1 LIYFAKNEI
10 SLQMKKLLI
19 TTLTNLLF
27 CIAAFSQDVLVTT
40 SKIGPFALGQKLAEV
55 EKIAA
60 KKIDKKLIE
69 KSFTEI
75 RSTIKLTVDS
85 IEYELA
91 FSKEYDNKG
100 NDTKNYIVQ
109 SIFCKNQR
117 VKTKSGMAL
126 GWNKFDVLKRLE
138 SLNTDFEYR
147 KMKKY
152 SDDGKTQTGYYESI
166 CIFDGVSG
174 KVLYFTIENNVI
186 TEFQISYDEG
196 C

>member
-1 LIYFAKNEI
+1 
-10 SLQMKKLLI
+10 MKKI
-19 TTLTNLLF
+19 FVTTVANLLF
-27 CIAAFSQDVLVTT
+27 CVALFSQDVLVTT
-40 SKIGPFALGQKLAEV
+40 SKLGPFALGQKLAEV
-55 EKIAA
+55 EKIIV

-75 RSTIKLTVDS
+75 RSTIKVTVDS

-91 FSKEYDNKG
+91 FSKEYDKNG
-100 NDTKNYIVQ
+100 MDTKGYIVQ

-147 KMKKY
+147 KLKKY
-152 SDDGKTQTGYYESI
+152 TDDGKTQTGYYESI
-166 CIFDGVSG
+166 CIFDGSSN
-174 KVLYFTIENNVI
+174 KVLYFTIENNVV